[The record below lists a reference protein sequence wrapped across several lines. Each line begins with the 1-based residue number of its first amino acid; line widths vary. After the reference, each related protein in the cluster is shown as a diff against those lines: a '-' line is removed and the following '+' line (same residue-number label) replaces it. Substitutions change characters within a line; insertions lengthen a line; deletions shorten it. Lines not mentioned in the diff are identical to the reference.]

1 MAHRGGVQAMH
12 APDVELVV
20 LTGGPCGGKSSL
32 LDALRARGELGGR
45 MLRFV
50 PEAATILIN
59 QGLAVSDVIEFQRA
73 VLRLQLQLEDE
84 AVQHACTSDAP
95 CAVICDRGAIDGA
108 AYCTEAEF
116 ADVMAPYH
124 ETRDSLMARYGMV
137 VHLVSA
143 AVDAP
148 EAYTTGNNEARF
160 EDLDGAIAQEN
171 KTLAAWSDHP
181 NRWVLGGFPTFDAKV
196 AAAIGAIEDELKRR

>member
-1 MAHRGGVQAMH
+1 M
-12 APDVELVV
+12 ELVV

-32 LDALRARGELGGR
+32 LSALQARGELGACA
-45 MLRFV
+45 LHFV

-59 QGLAVSDVIEFQRA
+59 QGFEVSDVIEFQRA
-73 VLRLQLQLEDE
+73 VLQLQLQLEDE
-84 AVQHACTSDAP
+84 AVRRARGSDVP
-95 CAVICDRGAIDGA
+95 YAVICDRGAIDGA

-116 ADVMAPYH
+116 ADVMALH
-124 ETRDSLMARYGMV
+124 HKTWDSLMARYDMV

-160 EDLDGAIAQEN
+160 ESLEGAIAQER
-171 KTLAAWSDHP
+171 KTLAVWSGHP
-181 NRWVLGGFPTFDAKV
+181 NRRVLDGSPTFDAKI
-196 AAAIGAIEDELKRR
+196 AAAVDVIEAELQRR

>member
-1 MAHRGGVQAMH
+1 MNAH
-12 APDVELVV
+12 DVKLVV

-32 LDALRARGELGGR
+32 LDALQVCGGLGGC

-59 QGLAVSDVIEFQRA
+59 QGLAVSDVVEFQRA

-84 AVQHACTSDAP
+84 AVQHACASDMP
-95 CAVICDRGAIDGA
+95 SAVICDRGTIDGA

-116 ADVMAPYH
+116 ADVMAPHH
-124 ETRDSLMARYGMV
+124 ETWDSLMARYDMV

-143 AVDAP
+143 ALDAP

-160 EDLDGAIAQEN
+160 EDLEEAIAQEN
-171 KTLAAWSDHP
+171 KTLAVWSDHP
-181 NRWVLGGFPTFDAKV
+181 NRRVLGGFPTFDVKI
-196 AAAIGAIEDELKRR
+196 AAAIGAIEEELKRR